1 MPKSTQNPD
10 GCDSRVES
18 PAYRNEKSRV
28 KLILHFQLTNLE
40 FGCHGKLI
48 NSQVCSSMGRE
59 CAARTAPAVSEGLGS
74 ELSPGPPVL
83 PLLLMGT
90 SSSGHHSRIQS
101 FHHLLQKAGV
111 RLPPDFLPRGNMR
124 KKKNRFVKVIQ
135 RFERSEPTE
144 FSKLPEAAKV
154 PWLQSAA
161 AQGSSELLSGKET
174 VLHNPFSSFSRD
186 ISTSVSS
193 HCLFQ
198 AAHRKNLQGKS
209 QFSQEVHPTPQ

>member
-1 MPKSTQNPD
+1 MVCAPTICTAIPSAAAGRVLPKSTQNPD

-40 FGCHGKLI
+40 LGCHGKLI

-90 SSSGHHSRIQS
+90 SSSEHHSRIQS

-111 RLPPDFLPRGNMR
+111 RLPPDFRPRGNMG
-124 KKKNRFVKVIQ
+124 KKKQV
-135 RFERSEPTE
+135 
-144 FSKLPEAAKV
+144 
-154 PWLQSAA
+154 
-161 AQGSSELLSGKET
+161 
-174 VLHNPFSSFSRD
+174 
-186 ISTSVSS
+186 
-193 HCLFQ
+193 C
-198 AAHRKNLQGKS
+198 KS
-209 QFSQEVHPTPQ
+209 Y